1 MRRPSGSLRRRGRRN
16 RVQLPASLSELT
28 DREREVV
35 RARFGFDD
43 EAERL
48 ADLRARLGVSAEQ
61 RVRQIEERALAKL
74 RRATSPI
81 HLDRLGFNRL
91 VKRLL
96 EEKEDPESLEFLGRR
111 AIR

>member
-28 DREREVV
+28 DRDREVV
-35 RARFGFDD
+35 RARFGFDG

-48 ADLRARLGVSAEQ
+48 ADVRARLGVSAE